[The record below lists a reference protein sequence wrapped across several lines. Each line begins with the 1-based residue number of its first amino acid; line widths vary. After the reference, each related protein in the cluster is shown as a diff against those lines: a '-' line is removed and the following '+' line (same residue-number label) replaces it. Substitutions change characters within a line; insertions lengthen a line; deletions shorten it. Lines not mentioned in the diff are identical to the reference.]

1 MLPLCVSS
9 GSKLCL
15 CSAPLLLPLLE
26 KCAQKSKILIIFHL
40 LFSIADGPG
49 EAKGCQS
56 FGAQV
61 SSILSCDTVYDR
73 LRVLSP
79 SRLRPLLP
87 VLRLC
92 PPPHTPPFEDVLS
105 AAGGEET
112 TRFRKTG
119 DQWNSLSELQ
129 WWDTSQFTHQRI
141 NTSSKTVKRKYCSFY
156 SLITSVGLC
165 SYRSVRPPRD
175 RHIET

>member
-1 MLPLCVSS
+1 MIFVYNRHTVPHRGRSRCQKVKIPALPVRPTEVLPLWFSF

-15 CSAPLLLPLLE
+15 GSAPLLLPLLE

-87 VLRLC
+87 VLRL
-92 PPPHTPPFEDVLS
+92 TPPL
-105 AAGGEET
+105 
-112 TRFRKTG
+112 KM
-119 DQWNSLSELQ
+119 
-129 WWDTSQFTHQRI
+129 
-141 NTSSKTVKRKYCSFY
+141 CSRR
-156 SLITSVGLC
+156 L
-165 SYRSVRPPRD
+165 
-175 RHIET
+175 

>member
-15 CSAPLLLPLLE
+15 GSAPLLLPLLE

-73 LRVLSP
+73 LRILSP

-92 PPPHTPPFEDVLS
+92 PPTPLPLKMCSRRLEVRKRLALGKQGISGTACQSCSGGIQVNLLISVLIHPPKQLRGNT
-105 AAGGEET
+105 AV
-112 TRFRKTG
+112 FIL
-119 DQWNSLSELQ
+119 WLLQ
-129 WWDTSQFTHQRI
+129 WDYAATDQSDHQETDT
-141 NTSSKTVKRKYCSFY
+141 
-156 SLITSVGLC
+156 
-165 SYRSVRPPRD
+165 
-175 RHIET
+175 